1 MIPGFRNPLSK
12 EWPTPRPDDSRIWKQ
27 SSAEPNRRHARR
39 NEIPVQAD
47 PTVLGELLRT
57 FIRSEGFY
65 PAGMEDFQGKSL
77 RPAFACLQ
85 NTQALRPVR
94 PHHLRGAN

>member
-1 MIPGFRNPLSK
+1 MIPGFRNSLSK

-27 SSAEPNRRHARR
+27 SSAERNRGHARR

-65 PAGMEDFQGKSL
+65 PAGVDAFHGKSL
-77 RPAFACLQ
+77 RPALACSE
-85 NTQALRPVR
+85 NTQVSARY
-94 PHHLRGAN
+94 GCTMC